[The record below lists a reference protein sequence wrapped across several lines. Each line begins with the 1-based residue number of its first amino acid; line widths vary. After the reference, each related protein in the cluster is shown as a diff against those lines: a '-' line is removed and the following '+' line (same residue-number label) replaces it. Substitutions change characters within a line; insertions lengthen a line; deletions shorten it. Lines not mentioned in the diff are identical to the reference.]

1 MKTTVIRWMRWG
13 FVLAIPATMVF
24 AQANRSAIERSPMGQ
39 LPSIAGGDRGSSVT
53 GPSLGYVVD
62 ASTGSLHIVN
72 GIAGSSIMGSPVH
85 RGSAIRVAAIAPLA
99 DYAVVADESGAVW
112 FYGRPAPRGNNS
124 AELSS
129 LSAGTTHLAT
139 SPNGDRFVA
148 YAADSGS
155 ISIFEVSNGIPRM
168 QRTYSVS
175 LSSSVSRIAL
185 PDGAGDPVLLTRDGS
200 GSTILRAGNTGV
212 SSLAVLPG
220 AIDLAFFRGSEKALV
235 LDASQ
240 NAVYEADFSQQN
252 PALRLVASSGQGIN
266 EPVGFAIS
274 EDNKTVAVANAGTRK
289 ASVVDIAT
297 SAAYD
302 VELPEPPTGV
312 RRMNSRAVFQL
323 TDASSGPML
332 LLDVQGATARTVYVP
347 VAENARSARD
357 GRVALR

>member
-1 MKTTVIRWMRWG
+1 MRTTAVRWMRWG
-13 FVLAIPATMVF
+13 FVLAMPTVMLF
-24 AQANRSAIERSPMGQ
+24 AQANRGAIERSPMGQ
-39 LPSIAGGDRGSSVT
+39 LQPTSGGDRGSSVT

-62 ASTGSLHIVN
+62 ASTGNLRIVN

-85 RGSAIRVAAIAPLA
+85 RGAAIRVAAIAPLA
-99 DYAVVADESGAVW
+99 NYAVVADESGAVW
-112 FYGRPAPRGNNS
+112 FYGQPTLRGNHG

-139 SPNGDRFVA
+139 SPNGNRFVA
-148 YAADSGS
+148 FAADSAS
-155 ISIFEVSNGIPRM
+155 ISLFEVSDGIPRM
-168 QRTYSVS
+168 QRTYNVS

-200 GSTILRAGNTGV
+200 GSTIVRAANTGLTT
-212 SSLAVLPG
+212 LAVLPG
-220 AIDLAFFRGSEKALV
+220 ATDLAFFRGSERALI

-289 ASVVDIAT
+289 ASLIDIAT
-297 SAAYD
+297 SAAFE

-323 TDASSGPML
+323 TDASTGPML